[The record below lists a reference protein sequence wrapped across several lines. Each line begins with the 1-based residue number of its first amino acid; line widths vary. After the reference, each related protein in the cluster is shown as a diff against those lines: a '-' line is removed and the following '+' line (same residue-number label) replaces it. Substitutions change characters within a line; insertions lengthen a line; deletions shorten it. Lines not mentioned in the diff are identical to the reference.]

1 VETGGSGHRS
11 IMAIDIKAQKKKVC
25 PLCSE
30 EYSGEDVYCGK
41 DGTLLVSAD
50 PNVLSSAVAE

>member
-1 VETGGSGHRS
+1 
-11 IMAIDIKAQKKKVC
+11 MAIDIKAQKKKVC

-50 PNVLSSAVAE
+50 PNVLSSVAVTES

>member
-1 VETGGSGHRS
+1 
-11 IMAIDIKAQKKKVC
+11 MAKDIKAQLKKVC

-30 EYSGEDVYCGK
+30 QYPGDDLYCGK

-50 PNVLSSAVAE
+50 PNVLSSVAVAES